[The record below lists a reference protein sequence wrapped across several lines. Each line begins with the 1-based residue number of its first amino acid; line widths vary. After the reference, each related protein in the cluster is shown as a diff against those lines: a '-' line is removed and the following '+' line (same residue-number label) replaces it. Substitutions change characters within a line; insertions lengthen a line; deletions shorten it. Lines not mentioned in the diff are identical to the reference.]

1 MKKSSRIYIWLP
13 LMLAAAIVAGLWAGF
28 LLAGG
33 DKATP
38 GQAKL
43 QKIYEIV
50 GDEYVEAIEVDSLI
64 EMTIPEMLRNLDPHS
79 VYIARS
85 DLDRVNRDLESS
97 FYGVGIQFQLMADTI
112 CVVEIVAGG
121 PAERVGMQAGDRI
134 VAVDGRPMTGRSIT
148 NEDVLSTLRGEKGSK
163 VELTVRRTGAARPL
177 KFEIERGEIPSRSVN
192 AQYLL
197 DGDIGYVRLGKFAQN
212 TYAEFLQALN
222 SLRAKGARSY
232 VLDLRGNTGGML
244 DQAILIANEFLEP
257 YRAIV
262 QTKGRH
268 EVENTNWLADG
279 TGIFADAPLTVLIDE
294 FSASSSE
301 IVAGAVQDNDR
312 GLIIGRRS
320 FGKGLVQR
328 QISLPDSSQLRLTVQ
343 RYYTPAGR
351 CIQKDYTRGNND
363 SYDSEIFD
371 RYANGEIFSAD
382 SVKFDA
388 DKVFSTVGGRK
399 VYGGGGIMPDVFV
412 PSDTT
417 GYSSYYIA
425 VSNAGLLQKFAY
437 EYADLNRAQLS
448 QARDV
453 EGLLRLLPGRDVLL
467 SSFIH
472 YAVSNGIPARWYYIN
487 ISAGLIVNQLK
498 ALIAGDILGMNAYY
512 EIINDTDPV
521 VREAVRQIRSG
532 AAAQVVPQQPEED
545 PRHE

>member
-1 MKKSSRIYIWLP
+1 
-13 LMLAAAIVAGLWAGF
+13 MLAAAIVAGLWAGF

-192 AQYLL
+192 AQYML

-262 QTKGRH
+262 QTKGRR

-453 EGLLRLLPGRDVLL
+453 EELLRLLPGRDVLL

-545 PRHE
+545 TRHE

>member
-192 AQYLL
+192 AQYML

-262 QTKGRH
+262 QTKGRR

-453 EGLLRLLPGRDVLL
+453 EELLRLLPGRDVLL

-545 PRHE
+545 TRHE